1 MRGEKEE
8 ENKNSG
14 FLFGILLNKIAE
26 GKVYIYLWKT
36 YRSMANSD

>member
-14 FLFGILLNKIAE
+14 FLLGILLNKMAE
-26 GKVYIYLWKT
+26 GKVWYKT
-36 YRSMANSD
+36 CKK